1 MFVEFVCCA
10 TKWFLKNQ
18 PSSFRGAR
26 RAVSPAGL
34 RSCPEGPQSLPPRRC
49 GRRGCCTRLG
59 TCGHRIVIRQRG
71 RIEPGPIIIVTTL
84 SKDSIRSRRAF
95 PLTRG
100 AGHLRLSHRFV
111 SVAVLNILIT
121 VTTLSED
128 SSRGDRRPLHTR
140 DPGGCVQRT
149 QFPSTSIRR
158 DMNAKSLSR
167 APRTRGAAH
176 LPCSKTTS

>member
-1 MFVEFVCCA
+1 MCGGRS
-10 TKWFLKNQ
+10 T
-18 PSSFRGAR
+18 
-26 RAVSPAGL
+26 RAVGCRELIVACDDCVAACWWWGSCLCVVQQNG
-34 RSCPEGPQSLPPRRC
+34 RSHPLSAAAHCESRAAILSGGITVSSASTMRAPR
-49 GRRGCCTRLG
+49 LV
-59 TCGHRIVIRQRG
+59 H
-71 RIEPGPIIIVTTL
+71 
-84 SKDSIRSRRAF
+84 S
-95 PLTRG
+95 
-100 AGHLRLSHRFV
+100 AGHLRPSHRFV

-149 QFPSTSIRR
+149 QFSSTSIRR